1 MKSRNLEISL
11 LMIGRFPSKPVHLK
25 SGLQPY
31 KSTDSAIL
39 VRLNADAE
47 KKFIQHS

>member
-1 MKSRNLEISL
+1 
-11 LMIGRFPSKPVHLK
+11 MIGRFPSKPVHLK